1 MSSPTSSYVFDDQ
14 NMTWITC
21 DLCAGSFQRGA
32 DVMEPNSAEYLIV
45 ILLREHRH
53 LEYKEAL
60 LHRHLLLQRTTN
72 LITLTGTQVVS
83 ASTAVAADELDLW
96 QG

>member
-1 MSSPTSSYVFDDQ
+1 MGH
-14 NMTWITC
+14 
-21 DLCAGSFQRGA
+21 AR
-32 DVMEPNSAEYLIV
+32 DVMEPNSAEYLTV

-60 LHRHLLLQRTTN
+60 LHHHLLLQRMTN
-72 LITLTGTQVVS
+72 LITLTGTQVVL